1 MNIRVQTDRQR
12 DRETAKQIDRQPN
25 RQKDRQ
31 SNRFVKKIKIERNQ
45 IKLEI
50 NPNFKN
56 IIFEIYYEV
65 QT

>member
-1 MNIRVQTDRQR
+1 MNIRVQTDRQT
-12 DRETAKQIDRQPN
+12 ETDIQTDRQPN

-50 NPNFKN
+50 NPNFK
-56 IIFEIYYEV
+56 YYF
-65 QT
+65 

>member
-1 MNIRVQTDRQR
+1 MNIRVQSDRQTHRQTNRETDSQTDRKTDSQT
-12 DRETAKQIDRQPN
+12 D
-25 RQKDRQ
+25 
-31 SNRFVKKIKIERNQ
+31 RFVKKIKIERNQ